1 MTVSTLDLNNH
12 AHGVQARDGVAVVL
26 YGKPFGCVQCDAT
39 KRKLNKHNIHYTEVD
54 VTQDETA
61 LNFIKGL
68 GYSAAPVVY
77 VSTIDG
83 DVHWTQFDVNKIAE
97 HITERPDAA

>member
-1 MTVSTLDLNNH
+1 MPNH
-12 AHGVQARDGVAVVL
+12 AQELQALEGVAVVL
-26 YGKPFGCVQCDAT
+26 YNKPKGCVQCDAT
-39 KRKLNKHNIHYTEVD
+39 KRKLKKHNVHYTEVD

-77 VSTIDG
+77 VSTIEG
-83 DVHWTQFDVNKIAE
+83 DVHWTQFDVEKIAE
-97 HITERPDAA
+97 HITERADAA